1 MDAIYLLIPITV
13 ILLVLAVAIFFWA
26 VNSDQYS
33 DLDKEAHRILFDKE
47 SASEPSK
54 DKNYVTC
61 NSEEEEPNG
70 R

>member
-13 ILLVLAVAIFFWA
+13 ILLVVAVIIFFWA

-33 DLDKEAHRILFDKE
+33 DLDKEANRILFDKE
-47 SASEPSK
+47 STIQYGDVK
-54 DKNYVTC
+54 DTPAEDIK
-61 NSEEEEPNG
+61 EESSD